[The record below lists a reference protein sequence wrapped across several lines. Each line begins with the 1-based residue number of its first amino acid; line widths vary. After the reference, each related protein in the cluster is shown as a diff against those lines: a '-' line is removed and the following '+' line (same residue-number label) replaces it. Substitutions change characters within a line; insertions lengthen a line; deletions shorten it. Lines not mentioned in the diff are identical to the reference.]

1 MRRATS
7 SPFRPA
13 QTAAAGTPVVIDLS
27 QQQRV
32 LVTDAATGAEVG
44 ASFLAAASPT
54 PITFTGSAP
63 GGPLLASLAGLL
75 PSGDSVMS
83 GWTCSTAGYASGQ
96 LRLSLICRNRQR
108 RRILPGRPGGLELQ
122 RQARVVGVS
131 ATIST
136 YDGTFASFTVAS
148 LGSFALTGVAVM
160 PGDANRDGH
169 VDVNDLTIV
178 LANYGHTGLTWTQ
191 GDFTGDGRVDF
202 NDLTIVL
209 TNYNAT
215 YGASSAVSAV
225 PEPSGVALVG
235 IGAASLLAF
244 AWRKRRA
251 S

>member
-1 MRRATS
+1 
-7 SPFRPA
+7 
-13 QTAAAGTPVVIDLS
+13 
-27 QQQRV
+27 
-32 LVTDAATGAEVG
+32 
-44 ASFLAAASPT
+44 
-54 PITFTGSAP
+54 
-63 GGPLLASLAGLL
+63 
-75 PSGDSVMS
+75 
-83 GWTCSTAGYASGQ
+83 
-96 LRLSLICRNRQR
+96 
-108 RRILPGRPGGLELQ
+108 
-122 RQARVVGVS
+122 
-131 ATIST
+131 
-136 YDGTFASFTVAS
+136 
-148 LGSFALTGVAVM
+148 M

-178 LANYGHTGLTWTQ
+178 LANYGHTGLTWTT